1 METKANTWGMINKL
15 STIHLTTMAMTIAVR
30 FVLGLIPGF
39 KFGNVVEF
47 GVGFIGSALSGALLG
62 PFYATITAIVYDIL
76 DFFLS
81 NSGYMFFPG
90 FTLSAA
96 LGGLFY
102 GIGLWRKDKN
112 FKNIFLTVLA
122 ITIII
127 NIILNTLWIKMM
139 YGGAWVALIQPR
151 LIKNLIS
158 LPLNTVVLY
167 YIFNIPQIKQ
177 FIQRRQF

>member
-1 METKANTWGMINKL
+1 
-15 STIHLTTMAMTIAVR
+15 MAMTIAIR
-30 FVLGLIPGF
+30 FVLGLVPAF
-39 KFGNVVEF
+39 KFGNVVQL

-62 PFYATITAIVYDIL
+62 PFYATITAVAYDIL

-81 NSGYMFFPG
+81 NSGFMFFPG
-90 FTLSAA
+90 FTLSAG

-102 GIGLWRKDKN
+102 GLGLWHKEKN
-112 FKNIFLTVLA
+112 LKNIFLTVLA

-127 NIILNTLWIKMM
+127 NIILNTIWIKIM

-158 LPLNTVVLY
+158 LPLNTLALY